1 MFGGDACEGIPI
13 FFLVN
18 LKKDLFLFGSF
29 RLNSYICTTERE
41 ITLLTIKID

>member
-1 MFGGDACEGIPI
+1 MFGDACEGIPI
-13 FFLVN
+13 FFSIN
-18 LKKDLFLFGSF
+18 LKIISFLFGGF